1 MYQSVRMMLELCQ
14 RKCPLAVDVLL
25 PDGDAAVCREL
36 GLSLSE
42 EHGNSQKKPP
52 NREWCVKHAKAYA
65 LLGRR
70 MQDPSPIP
78 STATSRWFESLT
90 EAQKSTL
97 LYWQHK
103 TVCSTPAGCPDDE
116 APGPASKFMTDI
128 FHPHLGKE
136 RVSVHYEGVGE
147 ISPCIMPQQLVWLNF
162 RDREPRLMLGKES
175 MILQGWPIESVDL
188 PLWAD
193 TRFLQDL
200 AGCGTALPVL
210 LALVMSTLSAL
221 TFTNENFVP
230 DHDLAEDSH
239 VQEALELLA
248 SMTSSA
254 PDCMCEEQKLPTAT
268 GTTPKADAAPNEDMS
283 ISPAVG
289 GEKRRRLSDGAA

>member
-14 RKCPLAVDVLL
+14 RKCPLAVEVLL
-25 PDGDAAVCREL
+25 PNGDAAVCREL
-36 GLSLSE
+36 DLSLSE
-42 EHGNSQKKPP
+42 EHRNSKKKPP
-52 NREWCVKHAKAYA
+52 NPDWRVKHAKAYA
-65 LLGRR
+65 TLGR
-70 MQDPSPIP
+70 QLKDPSPIP
-78 STATSRWFESLT
+78 GTETSPWFRSLT

-97 LYWQHK
+97 KYWQYK
-103 TVCSTPAGCPDDE
+103 NVCSTPAGCPDDE

-128 FHPHLGKE
+128 THAQLGRE

-162 RDREPRLMLGKES
+162 QDREPRLMLGKES
-175 MILQGWPIESVDL
+175 MILQGWPIKSVDL
-188 PLWAD
+188 PDWAD
-193 TRFLQDL
+193 NRFLQDL

-221 TFTNENFVP
+221 TFTNENFVA
-230 DHDLAEDSH
+230 DLGLAEDPD

-254 PDCMCEEQKLPTAT
+254 PDCMCEEQKLPTAI

-289 GEKRRRLSDGAA
+289 GEKRRRLGERAA